1 MKLQKYKHSQNTS
14 YAFGAT
20 LTIELLKT
28 QPELIKR
35 VFLRPVAKHGEDLSE
50 ALIRLNNLH
59 IEVIESTKAF
69 NILGAKDNCLLIA
82 EFEKPHLY
90 PDPDSDTPHIVLVN
104 PSDAGN
110 LGTIIRTA
118 AAFNIEN
125 IAIITPAV
133 DPYDPKTVRASMGA
147 IFHVNLTE
155 FASFDDYIAEAGE
168 TSSGEKRQLFSFQLD
183 PHAAKLS
190 DVRAKSDYALI
201 FGNEAT
207 GLPKDFAA
215 KYNTTP
221 IFIPQSEMVDS
232 LNLSVAAG
240 IAMHYFSSLG

>member
-1 MKLQKYKHSQNTS
+1 MKLQKYKRSQTTS

-20 LTIELLKT
+20 LVIELLKAR
-28 QPELIKR
+28 PELIRR
-35 VFLRPVAKHGEDLSE
+35 VFLRPVAKHGEALSE
-50 ALIRLNNLH
+50 ALVRLNNRH

-82 EFEKPHLY
+82 EFEKPCLY
-90 PDPDSDTPHIVLVN
+90 PDPDAPHIVLVN

-118 AAFNIEN
+118 IAFGIEN

-133 DPYDPKTVRASMGA
+133 DPYDPKAIRASMGA
-147 IFHVNLTE
+147 IFHANVTE
-155 FASFDDYIAEAGE
+155 FASFDDYLIEAGK
-168 TSSGEKRQLFSFQLD
+168 TPSGAKRQLFSFQLD
-183 PHAAKLS
+183 SDAKKLS
-190 DVRAKSDYALI
+190 SVRAEGAYALI

-207 GLPKDFAA
+207 GLPEDFAK
-215 KYNTTP
+215 KYSTTP

-232 LNLSVAAG
+232 LNLSIAAG